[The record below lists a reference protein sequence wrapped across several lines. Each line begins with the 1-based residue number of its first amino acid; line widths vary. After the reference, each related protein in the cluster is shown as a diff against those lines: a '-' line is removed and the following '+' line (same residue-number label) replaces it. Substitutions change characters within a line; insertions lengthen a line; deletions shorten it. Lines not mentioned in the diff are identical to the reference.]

1 MNTAKRDRRVVLS
14 TIVALAVA
22 LGLLCLLSDP
32 GDEGLVGESGQS
44 FIIDDQFVIVDNGYR
59 FGKITYAV
67 VRNWPV
73 SSSVEER
80 LEDDRLIIAGV
91 DRPHIR
97 TPDGNYKLVE
107 DVPQLYFFDDYNL
120 TKLPIS
126 MQEDDFVDFHPETMA
141 RYSDVLGFFQSYK
154 TGG

>member
-1 MNTAKRDRRVVLS
+1 MVLL

-22 LGLLCLLSDP
+22 LGLLCLLSDQ
-32 GDEGLVGESGQS
+32 GDEELVGESGQS

-91 DRPHIR
+91 DRPQIR
-97 TPDGNYKLVE
+97 TPDGNYKSVD
-107 DVPQLYFFDDYNL
+107 DVPHLYFFDGYNL
-120 TKLPIS
+120 TDSRLS
-126 MQEDDFVDFHPETMA
+126 MREDDFIGFRPETMA
-141 RYSDVLGFFQSYK
+141 RYSDVLEFFKSYE